1 MIAGLGIALL
11 AAPRMAVGQPTK
23 AASPTAT
30 ATSAVIPSAK
40 PAPQLMDA
48 AQRHH
53 EDGVRFFEAG
63 NYEAAR
69 VEFEAGY
76 KLDGKPAWLFNLAK
90 TCQRQGNLEDA
101 RRYAKSYEAAVGVGD
116 KEAVELLASIPTAAA
131 PAPAAA
137 PAANITPSSPPRV
150 SPAAWVL
157 LGLGGACLVSAIGTS
172 AAASNLSKQVDAGP
186 LALPDF
192 QAAQSLGEGLN
203 RASISLLSVG
213 LALGVAGGTWAI
225 VNRFYGRQHKT
236 P

>member
-1 MIAGLGIALL
+1 MAPSILFSLLLVSADVSPPTPNSGAALTEESREAIETQARAHHDAGIDFYTRGLL
-11 AAPRMAVGQPTK
+11 
-23 AASPTAT
+23 
-30 ATSAVIPSAK
+30 
-40 PAPQLMDA
+40 D
-48 AQRHH
+48 
-53 EDGVRFFEAG
+53 
-63 NYEAAR
+63 AAR

-90 TCQRQGNLEDA
+90 TCQRQGKIEDA
-101 RRYAKSYEAAVGVGD
+101 RRYAKSYEAAVGEGD
-116 KEAVELLASIPTAAA
+116 KEAVELLASIGTSAAA
-131 PAPAAA
+131 PVAAA
-137 PAANITPSSPPRV
+137 PVAAAPTANVTASPPPRI

-172 AAASNLSKQVDAGP
+172 AATDNLSKQVDSAP

>member
-1 MIAGLGIALL
+1 MAPSILFSLLLVSADVSPPTPSSGAALTEESREAIETQARAHHDAGIDFYTRGLL
-11 AAPRMAVGQPTK
+11 
-23 AASPTAT
+23 
-30 ATSAVIPSAK
+30 
-40 PAPQLMDA
+40 D
-48 AQRHH
+48 
-53 EDGVRFFEAG
+53 
-63 NYEAAR
+63 AAR

-90 TCQRQGNLEDA
+90 TCQRQGKIEDA
-101 RRYAKSYEAAVGVGD
+101 RRYAKSYEAAVGEGD
-116 KEAVELLASIPTAAA
+116 KEAVELLASTGTAAA
-131 PAPAAA
+131 PVAAA
-137 PAANITPSSPPRV
+137 PAANVTPSPPPRV

-172 AAASNLSKQVDAGP
+172 AAASNLSKQVDSAP